1 MDFQLQKL
9 MIKFLK
15 KYSCLIIVGILLT
28 FIIIY
33 HAIADEDITFVAG
46 KYGKNCYIEGNQ
58 PKHIKYILKFDK
70 YKKCLKYIGKNN
82 E

>member
-1 MDFQLQKL
+1 
-9 MIKFLK
+9 MINFLK
-15 KYSCLIIVGILLT
+15 KYGCLIIVSILLV

-33 HAIADEDITFVAG
+33 HTIADENIIFVAG

-58 PKHIKYILKFDK
+58 PKHIKYIIKFSK
-70 YKKCLKYIGKNN
+70 YKKCLNFVKKEN